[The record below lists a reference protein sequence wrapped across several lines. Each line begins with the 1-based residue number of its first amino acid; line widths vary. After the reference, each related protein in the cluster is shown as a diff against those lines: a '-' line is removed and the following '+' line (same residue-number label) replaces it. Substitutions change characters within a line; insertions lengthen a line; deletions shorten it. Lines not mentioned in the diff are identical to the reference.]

1 MEHRRQL
8 ALQRK
13 ADEEKAKAIEEERRI
28 KEDGE
33 RRKREREEHTDKRP
47 LKGATKKVLV
57 NDFHKQASHT
67 DFYLV
72 RNRRMTIPRSV
83 KSNKRRSRKSRN
95 PLQRLENPAR

>member
-13 ADEEKAKAIEEERRI
+13 ADEEKAKALEEERRI

-47 LKGATKKVLV
+47 LKGATKKVIV
-57 NDFHKQASHT
+57 DDFHEQASYT
-67 DFYLV
+67 DCSAL
-72 RNRRMTIPRSV
+72 RNRRMTTPRSA
-83 KSNKRRSRKSRN
+83 KSNQRRNRKSRN
-95 PLQRLENPAR
+95 LLQRSVNLAR